1 MKDSCKL
8 SNTKSVN
15 KTHTEL
21 KSSTNNKAVVLEP
34 VYKLQRGIPVS
45 YYYKKWYYNSF
56 IYLKCSKRCYFR
68 HKNDK

>member
-21 KSSTNNKAVVLEP
+21 KYSTKHKDVALEP
-34 VYKLQRGIPVS
+34 VYELQRGLPVS
-45 YYYKKWYYNSF
+45 YFFKK
-56 IYLKCSKRCYFR
+56 
-68 HKNDK
+68 